1 MESLNIGIIERK
13 KTIAEEIIE
22 AIDRNYLIKNFN
34 ENINEIFKNE
44 KNQLNKK
51 NIYSNIVLKYI
62 NSKKLSYLLRICGT
76 LKQSYQKEMNS
87 AYICSLFF
95 IYLKTEL
102 FEKKNNDKNDKEKK
116 INQEK
121 IISTK
126 DYFQLIRYF
135 YKNQLI
141 NWKQVISIFKYFIY
155 QIKSRNNELQIAFK
169 VSNLSVFLKFLRKL
183 ILDIEK
189 YETENEE
196 INKEIKKDILDE
208 LFEILANT
216 KNDSNYS
223 YLMRTMIKEE
233 SIFSLVK
240 MVTKYGFLS
249 EENKK
254 YIEDNIVEI
263 LKNNFRKE
271 HLNFFYK
278 IFNKLLIKFNSFN
291 PNLKEDKSKI
301 ENNEYETNFN
311 LINKDFSFL
320 MKINEILI
328 SVITKEQE
336 NKNCYY
342 CDKGFVFNNK
352 EKERFGFKV
361 NDICY
366 KKKDINI
373 FCILFSF
380 LLKESGN
387 VDENKIIFS
396 IVDSENNNEKLTIF
410 ENGDNICIRFW
421 TKKLNEINMHKIE
434 YNKVFN
440 FLFFNDKNSIK
451 ICING
456 KDILSEK
463 NTDFKLPDKFKVF
476 VGCPEIKENKKNK
489 EYSFNG
495 IIYPILLFELAE
507 YKKKDIYDIFKQ
519 LLLSIK
525 NKYYLIAEE
534 YFNHRNNLK
543 NKKEKESSE
552 LEKIIHSY
560 EIYNGLGEDLVKQ
573 KKIEKILNYINN
585 LILYINPYIINSSF
599 NKKSQSY
606 KDYNTYESE
615 NKKDINYFYEFNVIP
630 SLEHGK
636 IYSFRD
642 YNIVSYFK
650 INNGFNLIILEIEAL
665 FNYILLLN
673 SKKEFSELLNQN
685 KQDFFSKM

>member
-34 ENINEIFKNE
+34 ENINGIFKNE

-126 DYFQLIRYF
+126 DFFQLIRYF

-278 IFNKLLIKFNSFN
+278 IFNKL
-291 PNLKEDKSKI
+291 
-301 ENNEYETNFN
+301 
-311 LINKDFSFL
+311 
-320 MKINEILI
+320 
-328 SVITKEQE
+328 
-336 NKNCYY
+336 
-342 CDKGFVFNNK
+342 
-352 EKERFGFKV
+352 
-361 NDICY
+361 
-366 KKKDINI
+366 
-373 FCILFSF
+373 
-380 LLKESGN
+380 
-387 VDENKIIFS
+387 
-396 IVDSENNNEKLTIF
+396 
-410 ENGDNICIRFW
+410 
-421 TKKLNEINMHKIE
+421 
-434 YNKVFN
+434 
-440 FLFFNDKNSIK
+440 
-451 ICING
+451 
-456 KDILSEK
+456 
-463 NTDFKLPDKFKVF
+463 
-476 VGCPEIKENKKNK
+476 
-489 EYSFNG
+489 
-495 IIYPILLFELAE
+495 
-507 YKKKDIYDIFKQ
+507 
-519 LLLSIK
+519 
-525 NKYYLIAEE
+525 
-534 YFNHRNNLK
+534 
-543 NKKEKESSE
+543 
-552 LEKIIHSY
+552 
-560 EIYNGLGEDLVKQ
+560 
-573 KKIEKILNYINN
+573 
-585 LILYINPYIINSSF
+585 
-599 NKKSQSY
+599 
-606 KDYNTYESE
+606 
-615 NKKDINYFYEFNVIP
+615 
-630 SLEHGK
+630 
-636 IYSFRD
+636 
-642 YNIVSYFK
+642 
-650 INNGFNLIILEIEAL
+650 
-665 FNYILLLN
+665 
-673 SKKEFSELLNQN
+673 
-685 KQDFFSKM
+685 